1 MRRNSH
7 LTIAQQIQELE
18 WLIANDPNKALRD
31 QYRAEHA
38 DLTGEPHGR
47 RSLDGSGEGDV
58 GRLGSHS

>member
-7 LTIAQQIQELE
+7 LTPPQQLKELE

-38 DLTGEPHGR
+38 ELIGELHGR
-47 RSLDGSGEGDV
+47 RSLDGSDKSDV
-58 GRLGSHS
+58 GNVGSDS